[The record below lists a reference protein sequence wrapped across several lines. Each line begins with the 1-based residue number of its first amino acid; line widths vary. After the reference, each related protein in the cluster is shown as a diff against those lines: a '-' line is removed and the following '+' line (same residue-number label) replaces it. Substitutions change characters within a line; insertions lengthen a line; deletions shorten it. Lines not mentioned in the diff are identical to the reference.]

1 MLDNGNISALCMFFL
16 AMAMIWLGRTLGTTA
31 VLAIAGL
38 LAIIYIKEI
47 TKKGKG
53 NGEYN

>member
-16 AMAMIWLGRTLGTTA
+16 AIVMIWLGRTLGTTA
-31 VLAIAGL
+31 VLVIAGL

-47 TKKGKG
+47 TKKGEE
-53 NGEYN
+53 NG